1 MIKNTL
7 HRTKQ
12 LLLPHLSKRMII
24 LLIILA
30 VVFGGIVGYNLF
42 RGYMMGQYFAS
53 FEPPPI
59 TVSAVNAKEENWQ
72 SILQTVG
79 SFVAIDGVDISAQAT
94 GIVEELSF
102 ESGEHVKAGAPLLV
116 INDDVDQATLKSNMA
131 TLLLKK
137 LNFERQIRLKT
148 TGFAAMS
155 SIDQAR
161 ADLDNA
167 AASVQQ
173 IEATIAQK
181 HIKAPFDGK
190 LGIRQVSLGQYITP
204 GQTVIVTLQ
213 RLDPL
218 YLQFYVPEQQLP
230 NLYEGQPIVFYVD
243 ALPKKPFSGKITA
256 INSKI
261 DTNTHNVLVQATVNN
276 QKKTHSDDFAFA
288 PGMFAKI
295 DVLMAQ
301 KNNAIVLPLTAVS
314 YTLYGDSV
322 YVIEKKKEKLRVYRR
337 FVTTGEKRG
346 NQVVVLSGLKTGEQ
360 VVQSGQLKLHDGTA
374 VSINNQIM
382 LEDVKNVS
390 ALGQ

>member
-7 HRTKQ
+7 NRTKQ
-12 LLLPHLSKRMII
+12 LLVPHLSRRMII
-24 LLIILA
+24 LLMMLAII
-30 VVFGGIVGYNLF
+30 FGGIIGYNLF

-59 TVSAVNAKEENWQ
+59 TVSAVTAKEENWQ
-72 SILQTVG
+72 SVLSTVG
-79 SFVAIDGVDISAQAT
+79 SFVAIDGVDISSQAA
-94 GIVEELSF
+94 GIVREISF
-102 ESGEHVKAGAPLLV
+102 ESGEYVKAGDPLLI
-116 INDDVDQATLKSNMA
+116 INDGVDQATLKSNMA

-167 AASVQQ
+167 AACVQQ

-181 HIKAPFDGK
+181 HIQAPFDGK

-243 ALPKKPFSGKITA
+243 ALPEKPFSGKITA

-276 QKKTHSDDFAFA
+276 QKKENSDDFAFA

-301 KNNAIVLPLTAVS
+301 KSNAIVLPLTAVS

-322 YVIEKKKEKLRVYRR
+322 YVIKKKKEKLHVYRR

-346 NQVVVLSGLKTGEQ
+346 NQVVVLSGLKSGEQ
-360 VVQSGQLKLHDGTA
+360 VVQSGQLKLHDGIA
-374 VSINNQIM
+374 VNINNNVA